1 MRMQIYSKPPQ
12 IRFNMFRNYFLVAL
26 RNIFRNKLFSI
37 VNIFGLAIGLA
48 CCFMILLHIK
58 DEFSYDKFH
67 DRADQIY
74 RLALH
79 RYYPDTQVDYA
90 LSPHSLGPVM
100 LLEMPEIK
108 GLIRLFQGQGETPI
122 TYEDKTFNES
132 RFMLADSNFFD
143 FFSIRLLQ
151 GNPENVLRNPLELI
165 LTETTARK
173 YFGDDDPIGKTLTA
187 PFGELQV
194 IGVCEDVPENS
205 HFHFDF
211 IGGLNGA
218 GFLQQPS
225 FITFSVY
232 TYFLIENRTQARAVE
247 AKIPE
252 LLRQHAAGQI
262 QARMGISYDD
272 YIAAGNGYEYF
283 LQPLASIHLHS
294 HLNNELDTNGNI
306 NYVVILISVAL
317 FILIIAS
324 INFVNLST
332 ARSSER
338 AKEVG
343 IRKVVGSERLRLI
356 GQFMTESILLTIIS
370 LIFAL
375 LFVEVALPSF
385 NNLAGKHLTIKYLD
399 LFTLPVLFGFT
410 IIVGIISGSYP
421 AFVLSSFKPVNI
433 LKGKFST
440 SKTGILTRKGLVI
453 FQFFL
458 SISLI
463 SFTLLIYSQLNYL
476 QDKQLGFYKENI
488 LVIRSNLLPNNR
500 ESIKQ
505 ELLKIPGVISA
516 TTSNTQ
522 ITGGFY
528 FGFMIQA
535 EEYGSDVITSRGMV
549 VDEDFIETMGL
560 KLIEGRGFSREYN
573 DSLSVIINQL
583 AASEFSLKQPIGAKL
598 IEPVDTGGGYVLREF
613 TVIGIIE
620 DFHYNSLHDDL
631 NSFVLQS
638 MSGPNGFGT
647 FLYIRA
653 NSTDWSETLA
663 NIEAKWTEFF
673 PQQPFSYFF
682 HDEYIN
688 NMYQDDKA
696 SGKIFTIFTILA
708 ILIACVGLFG
718 LASYSTHQ
726 KIHEI
731 GIRKALGSS
740 VSKIVY
746 LFSTDFTKLI
756 IGAFIISVPVAIFIM
771 RFWLNNFVYKTSIHF
786 MIFIISGTLSITIA
800 LITIAYHTIRSAST
814 NPAKTLRYE

>member
-1 MRMQIYSKPPQ
+1 MLK
-12 IRFNMFRNYFLVAL
+12 NYLLVAL
-26 RNIFRNKLFSI
+26 RNIFRNKLFSV

-48 CCFMILLHIK
+48 CCFLILLHIK
-58 DEFSYDKFH
+58 DEFSYDKYN
-67 DRADQIY
+67 DRSDQIY

-100 LLEMPEIK
+100 LQEIPEIK
-108 GLIRLFQGQGETPI
+108 AITRLFQGQGETAI

-132 RFMLADSNFFD
+132 RFILADSNFFD
-143 FFSIRLLQ
+143 FFSIRLLK
-151 GNPENVLRNPLELI
+151 GDPNTILRNPLELI
-165 LTETTARK
+165 LTETTATK

-187 PFGELQV
+187 TFGELQV
-194 IGVCEDVPENS
+194 VGVCEDVPENS

-211 IGGLNGA
+211 LGGLNGA

-232 TYFLIENRTQARAVE
+232 TYLLIDDRAQAWIVE
-247 AKIPE
+247 AKIPD

-262 QARMGISYDD
+262 QARMGVSYDD
-272 YIAAGNGYEYF
+272 YIAAGNGYEFF
-283 LQPLASIHLHS
+283 LQPLTSIHLHS

-306 NYVVILISVAL
+306 NYVIILISVAL

-324 INFVNLST
+324 INFINLST

-343 IRKVVGSERLRLI
+343 IRKVVGSERSRLI
-356 GQFMTESILLTIIS
+356 GQFITESVLITIIS
-370 LIFAL
+370 VIFAL
-375 LFVEVALPSF
+375 LFVEVALPAF
-385 NNLAGKHLTIKYLD
+385 NTLADKHLSINYLD
-399 LFTLPVLFGFT
+399 YFTLPVLFGFAV
-410 IIVGIISGSYP
+410 IVGIISGSYP
-421 AFVLSSFKPVNI
+421 AFVLSSFRPVNI

-440 SKTGILTRKGLVI
+440 SKTGILTRKGLVV

-458 SISLI
+458 SILLI
-463 SFTLLIYSQLNYL
+463 SFTLLIYNQLNYL
-476 QDKQLGFYKENI
+476 QNKNLGFYKENI
-488 LVIRSNLLPNNR
+488 LVVRSNLLPNNR

-505 ELLKIPGVISA
+505 ELLKIPGVISTA
-516 TTSNTQ
+516 TSNTQ

-560 KLIEGRGFSREYN
+560 KLVEGRGFSRDFN

-583 AASEFSLKQPIGAKL
+583 AANEFGLKDPIGAKL

-631 NSFVLQS
+631 NSFVLQN

-653 NSTDWSETLA
+653 NSNDWSETLA

-682 HDEYIN
+682 HNEYIN
-688 NMYQDDKA
+688 DMYQDDQA
-696 SGKIFTIFTILA
+696 SGRIFSIFTILA

-718 LASYSTHQ
+718 LSSYSTHQ
-726 KIHEI
+726 RIHEI
-731 GIRKALGSS
+731 GLRKALGSS

-746 LFSTDFTKLI
+746 MFSTDFTRLVL
-756 IGAFIISVPVAIFIM
+756 GAFIISVPVAIIIM
-771 RFWLNNFVYKTSIHF
+771 RYWLNNFVYKTNIHF
-786 MIFIISGTLSITIA
+786 TIFIVSGVLSVTIA
-800 LITIAYHTIRSAST
+800 LITITFHTIKSANT
-814 NPAKTLRYE
+814 NPANTLRYE

>member
-1 MRMQIYSKPPQ
+1 ML
-12 IRFNMFRNYFLVAL
+12 RNYFLVAL
-26 RNIFRNKLFSI
+26 RNIIRNKLYSV

-58 DEFSYDKFH
+58 DEFSYDKFNNK
-67 DRADQIY
+67 ADQIY
-74 RLALH
+74 RMALH

-90 LSPHSLGPVM
+90 LSPHSIGPIMVQ
-100 LLEMPEIK
+100 EMPEIK
-108 GLIRLFQGQGETPI
+108 GMVRLFQGQGETAI
-122 TYEDKTFNES
+122 TFGDKTFNES

-143 FFSIRLLQ
+143 FFSIRLLK
-151 GNPENVLRNPLELI
+151 GNPEEILRNPQELV
-165 LTETTARK
+165 LTETTANK

-187 PFGELQV
+187 TFGELQV
-194 IGVCEDVPENS
+194 VGVCEDVPENS

-211 IGGLNGA
+211 IGGLNGV
-218 GFLQQPS
+218 GFLRQPS

-232 TYFLIENRTQARAVE
+232 TYFLIETQSQARAVE
-247 AKIPE
+247 AKIPG
-252 LLRQHAAGQI
+252 LLRHHAAGQI
-262 QARMGISYDD
+262 QSRMGVSYDD
-272 YIAAGNGYEYF
+272 YIAAGNGYEFF
-283 LQPLASIHLHS
+283 LQPLTSIHLHS

-306 NYVVILISVAL
+306 NYVIILISVAL

-343 IRKVVGSERLRLI
+343 IRKVVGSEKARLI
-356 GQFMTESILLTIIS
+356 GQFMTESVLITILS
-370 LIFAL
+370 LIIAL
-375 LFVEVALPSF
+375 LFVEVGLPLF
-385 NNLAGKHLTIKYLD
+385 NNLTGKHLSIDYLD
-399 LFTLPVLFGFT
+399 SFTLPVLLGFA

-421 AFVLSSFKPVNI
+421 AFVLSSFKPVNV

-440 SKTGILTRKGLVI
+440 SKKGILTRKGLVI

-463 SFTLLIYSQLNYL
+463 SFTLLVYSQLNYL
-476 QDKQLGFYKENI
+476 QNKNLGFYKKNI
-488 LVIRSNLLPNNR
+488 LVLRSNLLPNNR
-500 ESIKQ
+500 ESFKQ

-516 TTSNTQ
+516 ATSNTQ

-549 VDEDFIETMGL
+549 ADEDFIETMGL
-560 KLIEGRGFSREYN
+560 KLIEGRGFSREFN

-583 AASEFSLKQPIGAKL
+583 AAKEFGLEEPLGAKL

-620 DFHYNSLHDDL
+620 DFHYNSLHDNL

-647 FLYIRA
+647 FMYIRA
-653 NSTDWSETLA
+653 NSNNWSETLA
-663 NIEAKWTEFF
+663 SIETKWNEFF

-682 HDEYIN
+682 HDEYIH
-688 NMYQDDKA
+688 NMYQADQA
-696 SGKIFTIFTILA
+696 SGRIFMIFTLLA

-718 LASYSTHQ
+718 LASYSTNQ
-726 KIHEI
+726 RIHEI
-731 GIRKALGSS
+731 GVRKALGSS

-746 LFSTDFTKLI
+746 LFSTDFTKLV
-756 IGAFIISVPVAIFIM
+756 IGAFIISVPIAILIM
-771 RFWLNNFVYKTSIHF
+771 RYWLNNFVFRTNIHF
-786 MIFIISGTLSITIA
+786 VIFIISGILAVAIA
-800 LITIAYHTIRSAST
+800 LITISYHTIRSANM
-814 NPAKTLRYE
+814 NPSEVLRYE

>member
-1 MRMQIYSKPPQ
+1 MLK
-12 IRFNMFRNYFLVAL
+12 NYLLVAL
-26 RNIFRNKLFSI
+26 RNIFRNKLFSV

-48 CCFMILLHIK
+48 CCFLILLHIK
-58 DEFSYDKFH
+58 DEFSYDKYN
-67 DRADQIY
+67 DRSDQIY

-100 LLEMPEIK
+100 LQEIPEIK
-108 GLIRLFQGQGETPI
+108 AITRLFQGQGETAI

-132 RFMLADSNFFD
+132 RFILADSNFFD
-143 FFSIRLLQ
+143 FFSIRLLK
-151 GNPENVLRNPLELI
+151 GDPNTILRNPLELI
-165 LTETTARK
+165 LTETTATK

-187 PFGELQV
+187 TFGELQV
-194 IGVCEDVPENS
+194 VGVCEDVPENS

-211 IGGLNGA
+211 LGGLNGA

-232 TYFLIENRTQARAVE
+232 TYLLIDDRAQAWTVE
-247 AKIPE
+247 AKIPD

-262 QARMGISYDD
+262 QARMGVSYDD
-272 YIAAGNGYEYF
+272 YIAAGNGYEFF
-283 LQPLASIHLHS
+283 LQPLTSIHLHS

-306 NYVVILISVAL
+306 NYVIILISVAL

-324 INFVNLST
+324 INFINLST

-343 IRKVVGSERLRLI
+343 IRKVVGSERSRLI
-356 GQFMTESILLTIIS
+356 GQFITESVLITIIS
-370 LIFAL
+370 VIFAL
-375 LFVEVALPSF
+375 LFVEVALPAF
-385 NNLAGKHLTIKYLD
+385 NTLADKHLSINYLD
-399 LFTLPVLFGFT
+399 YFTLPVLFGFAV
-410 IIVGIISGSYP
+410 IVGIISGSYP
-421 AFVLSSFKPVNI
+421 AFVLSSFRPVNI

-440 SKTGILTRKGLVI
+440 SKTGILTRKGLVV

-458 SISLI
+458 SILLI
-463 SFTLLIYSQLNYL
+463 SFTLLIYNQLNYL
-476 QDKQLGFYKENI
+476 QNKNLGFYKENI
-488 LVIRSNLLPNNR
+488 LVVRSNLLPNNR

-505 ELLKIPGVISA
+505 ELLKIPGVISTA
-516 TTSNTQ
+516 TSNTQ

-560 KLIEGRGFSREYN
+560 KLVEGRGFSRDFN

-583 AASEFSLKQPIGAKL
+583 AANEFGLKDPIGAKL

-631 NSFVLQS
+631 NSFVLQN

-653 NSTDWSETLA
+653 NSNDWSETLA

-682 HDEYIN
+682 HNEYIN
-688 NMYQDDKA
+688 DMYQDDQA
-696 SGKIFTIFTILA
+696 SGRIFSIFTILA

-718 LASYSTHQ
+718 LSSYSTHQ
-726 KIHEI
+726 RIHEI
-731 GIRKALGSS
+731 GLRKALGSS

-746 LFSTDFTKLI
+746 MFSTDFTRLVL
-756 IGAFIISVPVAIFIM
+756 GAFIISVPVAIIIM
-771 RFWLNNFVYKTSIHF
+771 RYWLNNFVYKTNIHF
-786 MIFIISGTLSITIA
+786 TIFIVSGVLSVTIA
-800 LITIAYHTIRSAST
+800 LITITFHTIKSANT
-814 NPAKTLRYE
+814 NPANTLRYE

>member
-1 MRMQIYSKPPQ
+1 ML
-12 IRFNMFRNYFLVAL
+12 RNYLLVVL
-26 RNIFRNKLFSI
+26 RNIFRNKLFSV

-48 CCFMILLHIK
+48 CCFLILLHIK
-58 DEFSYDKFH
+58 DEFSYDKYN
-67 DRADQIY
+67 DRPDQIY

-100 LLEMPEIK
+100 LQEIPEVK
-108 GLIRLFQGQGETPI
+108 AVTRLFQGQGETAI
-122 TYEDKTFNES
+122 TFEDKTFNES
-132 RFMLADSNFFD
+132 RFILADSNFFEI
-143 FFSIRLLQ
+143 FSINLLK
-151 GNPENVLRNPLELI
+151 GDPKTILRNPQELI
-165 LTETTARK
+165 LTETTSLK
-173 YFGDDDPIGKTLTA
+173 YFGDEDPIGKTLTA
-187 PFGELQV
+187 TFGELQIV
-194 IGVCEDVPENS
+194 GVCEDVPENS

-211 IGGLNGA
+211 LGGLNGA

-232 TYFLIENRTQARAVE
+232 TYLLIENRAQARTVE
-247 AKIPE
+247 AKIPD

-262 QARMGISYDD
+262 QARMGVSYDD

-283 LQPLASIHLHS
+283 LQPLTSIHLHS

-306 NYVVILISVAL
+306 NYVIILISVAL

-324 INFVNLST
+324 INFINLST

-343 IRKVVGSERLRLI
+343 IRKVVGSERSRLI
-356 GQFMTESILLTIIS
+356 GQFITESVVIAIIS
-370 LIFAL
+370 VIFAL
-375 LFVEVALPSF
+375 LFVEVALPAF
-385 NNLAGKHLTIKYLD
+385 NTLAGKNLSISYFD
-399 LFTLPVLFGFT
+399 YFTLPVLFGFA
-410 IIVGIISGSYP
+410 IVVGIISGSYP
-421 AFVLSSFKPVNI
+421 AFVLSSFRPVNI
-433 LKGKFST
+433 LKGKFSA

-458 SISLI
+458 SILLI

-476 QDKQLGFYKENI
+476 QNKNLGFYKENI

-505 ELLKIPGVISA
+505 ELLKIPGVIS
-516 TTSNTQ
+516 TSTSNTQ

-535 EEYGSDVITSRGMV
+535 EEYGSDVITSRSMV
-549 VDEDFIETMGL
+549 VDEDFIKTMGL
-560 KLIEGRGFSREYN
+560 KLKEGRGFLRDFN

-583 AASEFSLKQPIGAKL
+583 AAAEFGLEEPIGAKL

-638 MSGPNGFGT
+638 MSGPNGFGAY
-647 FLYIRA
+647 LYIRA
-653 NSTDWSETLA
+653 NSNDWSEMLA

-688 NMYQDDKA
+688 DMYQDDRA
-696 SGKIFTIFTILA
+696 SGKIFSIFTILA

-718 LASYSTHQ
+718 LSSYSTHQ
-726 KIHEI
+726 RVHEI

-740 VSKIVY
+740 VTKIVY
-746 LFSTDFTKLI
+746 MFSTDFTRLVL
-756 IGAFIISVPVAIFIM
+756 GAFIISVPVAIIIM
-771 RFWLNNFVYKTSIHF
+771 RYWLNNFVYKTNIHF
-786 MIFIISGTLSITIA
+786 MIFIVSGVLSVIIA
-800 LITIAYHTIRSAST
+800 LITITYHTIRSANT
-814 NPAKTLRYE
+814 NPAEILKYE

>member
-1 MRMQIYSKPPQ
+1 ML
-12 IRFNMFRNYFLVAL
+12 RNYLIVAL

-37 VNIFGLAIGLA
+37 VNVFGLAIGLA
-48 CCFMILLHIK
+48 CCFLILLHVK

-67 DRADQIY
+67 ERADQIY
-74 RLALH
+74 RLVLH

-100 LLEMPEIK
+100 FQEMPEIK
-108 GLIRLFQGQGETPI
+108 AITRLFQGQGETAI
-122 TYEDKTFNES
+122 TYGEKTFNES

-143 FFSIRLLQ
+143 FFSIRLLN
-151 GNPENVLRNPLELI
+151 GDPKTILRNPQELI
-165 LTETTARK
+165 LTETTAKK
-173 YFGDDDPIGKTLTA
+173 YFGDDDPVGKTLTA
-187 PFGELQV
+187 TFGELQV
-194 IGVCEDVPENS
+194 VGVCEDVPENS

-211 IGGLNGA
+211 IGGLTGA

-232 TYFLIENRTQARAVE
+232 TYLLIETRTQARAVE
-247 AKIPE
+247 AKIPD

-262 QARMGISYDD
+262 QARMGVSYDD
-272 YIAAGNGYEYF
+272 YIAAGNGYEFF
-283 LQPLASIHLHS
+283 LQPLTSIHLHS
-294 HLNNELDTNGNI
+294 HLNNELDTNGNF
-306 NYVVILISVAL
+306 NYVIILISVAL

-343 IRKVVGSERLRLI
+343 IRKVVGSERSRLI
-356 GQFMTESILLTIIS
+356 GQFMTESILITIIS

-375 LFVEVALPSF
+375 LFVEVALPAF
-385 NNLAGKHLTIKYLD
+385 NNLASKQLSIKYLD
-399 LFTLPVLFGFT
+399 FFTLPVLFGFAVT
-410 IIVGIISGSYP
+410 VGIISGSYP
-421 AFVLSSFKPVNI
+421 AFVLSSFRPVNI

-440 SKTGILTRKGLVI
+440 SKTGTLTRKGLVI

-476 QDKQLGFYKENI
+476 QKKNLGFYKENI
-488 LVIRSNLLPNNR
+488 LVVRSNLLPNNR
-500 ESIKQ
+500 EPIKQ
-505 ELLKIPGVISA
+505 ELLKIPGVINTA
-516 TTSNTQ
+516 TSNTQ

-560 KLIEGRGFSREYN
+560 NLIEGRGFSRQFN

-583 AASEFSLKQPIGAKL
+583 AAKEFGLEEPIGAKL

-653 NSTDWSETLA
+653 NSNNWPETLA
-663 NIEAKWTEFF
+663 SIEVKWTEFF

-688 NMYQDDKA
+688 NMYQDDQA
-696 SGKIFTIFTILA
+696 SGRIFTIFSLLA

-726 KIHEI
+726 RIHEI

-746 LFSTDFTKLI
+746 LFSTDFTKLVL
-756 IGAFIISVPVAIFIM
+756 GAFLISVPVAIIIM
-771 RFWLNNFVYKTSIHF
+771 RFWLNNFVYRTNIHIL
-786 MIFIISGTLSITIA
+786 IFIISGTLAVAIA
-800 LITIAYHTIRSAST
+800 LITISYHTIRSANT